1 MPLKLTE
8 RDVARQ
14 VRDFLE
20 AHGWRAIRMQV
31 ASVARPTGGGFHV
44 GQVGM
49 PDYLFLRYEGDI
61 PESAKHDYSEFEPN
75 PLHAACQ
82 HLWVE
87 TKAPGKKRTAAQE
100 IWAVN
105 EQLRGAVGV
114 VVDDF
119 DKFQTWYWQ
128 EFGRV

>member
-44 GQVGM
+44 GEVGM

-61 PESAKHDYSEFEPN
+61 PATAKHDYSEFEPN
-75 PLHAACQ
+75 PLQAACQ

-87 TKAPGKKRTAAQE
+87 TKAPGKKRKPHQQT
-100 IWAVN
+100 WARD
-105 EQLRGAVGV
+105 ERLRGAVV
-114 VVDDF
+114 VEVNDF
-119 DKFQTWYWQ
+119 DQFLAWYRE
-128 EFGRV
+128 EFVC